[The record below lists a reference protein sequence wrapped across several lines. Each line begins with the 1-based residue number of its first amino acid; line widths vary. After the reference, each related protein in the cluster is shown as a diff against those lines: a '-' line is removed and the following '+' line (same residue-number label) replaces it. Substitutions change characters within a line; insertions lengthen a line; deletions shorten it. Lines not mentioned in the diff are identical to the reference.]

1 MKILQPYILK
11 CLINSITSATDEKI
25 TFKYKDYYYLRTPSR
40 LINDT
45 LVS

>member
-25 TFKYKDYYYLRTPSR
+25 TFKYKDYFLRTPSR